1 MWTVIEGRYS
11 DRLAVE
17 DNVNRRS
24 TRKRHIARIVLRALL
39 GFLFSTLT
47 GTALWAQ
54 AVSTAQIT
62 GTVKDQSGAVLPG
75 AEIKATQTATGAV
88 RTAVSAEDGGYVLT
102 NLAIGPYTVEVS
114 LPGFRT
120 YVQAGIVLQVGSNPA
135 VNAVLQ
141 VGQVTEA
148 IEVQADAAM
157 VETQSTGLGTVIDN
171 KRVLELPL
179 NGRNAAELILLSGMA
194 NVGGP
199 ADTALR
205 TLAPYPAI
213 PVSVAGGV
221 GSGVLFLLDGT
232 IHNETHTALNLPLPF
247 PDALQEFKVETSAL
261 PAQYGDHAAATVNA
275 VTKAGTNEVNGDL
288 FEFVRN
294 GVFNA
299 RNFFAAKRDTLKRN
313 QFGGTIGG

>member
-1 MWTVIEGRYS
+1 M
-11 DRLAVE
+11 
-17 DNVNRRS
+17 
-24 TRKRHIARIVLRALL
+24 
-39 GFLFSTLT
+39 
-47 GTALWAQ
+47 
-54 AVSTAQIT
+54 
-62 GTVKDQSGAVLPG
+62 
-75 AEIKATQTATGAV
+75 
-88 RTAVSAEDGGYVLT
+88 
-102 NLAIGPYTVEVS
+102 
-114 LPGFRT
+114 
-120 YVQAGIVLQVGSNPA
+120 QVGSNPA
-135 VNAVLQ
+135 INAVLQ

-171 KRVLELPL
+171 SRVLELPL
-179 NGRNAAELILLSGMA
+179 NGRNPTELILLSGMA

-205 TLAPYPAI
+205 TLAPYPGI

-275 VTKAGTNEVNGDL
+275 VTKSGTNNVHGDL
-288 FEFVRN
+288 FEFVRTQRRLQCTKLFC
-294 GVFNA
+294 GAARYVETESIRWHCRRTDPEEQIVFLRRLSGNRGALAAADVDRIRADAGNA
-299 RNFFAAKRDTLKRN
+299 GRRFHCRRVTGLQWRQAGQPRPIAGLREQSDFTLEV
-313 QFGGTIGG
+313 

>member
-1 MWTVIEGRYS
+1 MSNVCCALCNVVVKTPDDPMTRRPHPWCRTIWSSGHFVSGSFYNFIEHRTTDIRHLTSLGSRH
-11 DRLAVE
+11 LAVE

-179 NGRNAAELILLSGMA
+179 NGRNAAELIFLSGMA
-194 NVGGP
+194 NVAGP
-199 ADTALR
+199 ASNALR
-205 TLAPYPAI
+205 TLAPYPAN

-221 GSGVLFLLDGT
+221 GTGVLFLLDGT
-232 IHNETHTALNLPLPF
+232 VHLETHTALNLPLPF

-261 PAQYGDHAAATVNA
+261 PAQYG
-275 VTKAGTNEVNGDL
+275 
-288 FEFVRN
+288 
-294 GVFNA
+294 
-299 RNFFAAKRDTLKRN
+299 
-313 QFGGTIGG
+313 